1 MRKQHRMS
9 RFFLI
14 SVLLFA
20 RILLFAQTPV
30 VSGPML
36 GSIELRDAKVWFEV
50 SNSVSKATLRVN
62 KKGESVYKLVPYKG
76 SLGNEFNPITFT
88 VGGLEPNTTYEYTL
102 LANDKPTRSTG
113 QFTTKKLWQWREPV
127 PDFSFLTGSCSY
139 FNEPAYDRPGVPYGK
154 DSTIFASMSGD
165 KTVWHSKRLVGMLVG
180 FIGLI
185 GLVGYESIIGSSDPL
200 SIAMMLLAAISYS
213 YAVNMISQKL
223 PDVSGIAINGLAM
236 VFTSIAYAPLMI
248 VQFPEVSTV
257 STESAVSLLALGV
270 FCTALA
276 FISFFIVLK
285 EIGPARASIG
295 TYVNTAIAVVLGVLI
310 LSEPL
315 TIGIIIGLPL
325 VMIGSFLASR
335 KPVANA

>member
-1 MRKQHRMS
+1 MS
-9 RFFLI
+9 RRAYFH
-14 SVLLFA
+14 FA
-20 RILLFAQTPV
+20 
-30 VSGPML
+30 VSGLFWGIPYLLMKVAVADIPPAVIVCGRVL
-36 GSIELRDAKVWFEV
+36 IGAAILIPIAIHQKVLMDAIRGWRFVLPYAIFEMMIPWILITNAEKKI
-50 SNSVSKATLRVN
+50 SSGLAGLLIAT
-62 KKGESVYKLVPYKG
+62 VP
-76 SLGNEFNPITFT
+76 I
-88 VGGLEPNTTYEYTL
+88 
-102 LANDKPTRSTG
+102 
-113 QFTTKKLWQWREPV
+113 W
-127 PDFSFLTGSCSY
+127 
-139 FNEPAYDRPGVPYGK
+139 
-154 DSTIFASMSGD
+154 STIFASMSGD

-200 SIAMMLLAAISYS
+200 SIAMMLVAAISYS
-213 YAVNMISQKL
+213 YAVNTISQKL

-236 VFTSIAYAPLMI
+236 VITSIAYAPLMI

-257 STESAVSLLALGV
+257 STKSAVSLLALGV

-315 TIGIIIGLPL
+315 TLGIIIGLPL

-335 KPVANA
+335 KPSVTS

>member
-1 MRKQHRMS
+1 MS
-9 RFFLI
+9 RRAYFH
-14 SVLLFA
+14 FA
-20 RILLFAQTPV
+20 
-30 VSGPML
+30 VSGLFWGIPYLLMKVAVADIPPAVIVCGRVL
-36 GSIELRDAKVWFEV
+36 IGAAILIPIAIHQKVLMDAIRGWRYVLPYAIFEMMIPWILITNAEKKI
-50 SNSVSKATLRVN
+50 SSGLAGLLIAT
-62 KKGESVYKLVPYKG
+62 VP
-76 SLGNEFNPITFT
+76 I
-88 VGGLEPNTTYEYTL
+88 
-102 LANDKPTRSTG
+102 
-113 QFTTKKLWQWREPV
+113 W
-127 PDFSFLTGSCSY
+127 
-139 FNEPAYDRPGVPYGK
+139 
-154 DSTIFASMSGD
+154 STIFASMSGD

-200 SIAMMLLAAISYS
+200 SIAMMLVAAISYS
-213 YAVNMISQKL
+213 YAVNTISQKL

-236 VFTSIAYAPLMI
+236 VITSIAYAPLMI

-315 TIGIIIGLPL
+315 TIGIMIGLPL

-335 KPVANA
+335 KPGVNS

>member
-1 MRKQHRMS
+1 MK
-9 RFFLI
+9 
-14 SVLLFA
+14 VA
-20 RILLFAQTPV
+20 V
-30 VSGPML
+30 
-36 GSIELRDAKVWFEV
+36 RD
-50 SNSVSKATLRVN
+50 
-62 KKGESVYKLVPYKG
+62 
-76 SLGNEFNPITFT
+76 I
-88 VGGLEPNTTYEYTL
+88 
-102 LANDKPTRSTG
+102 
-113 QFTTKKLWQWREPV
+113 
-127 PDFSFLTGSCSY
+127 
-139 FNEPAYDRPGVPYGK
+139 EPAVIVCGRVLIGAAILIPIAIHQRVLMDAIRGWRYVLPYAFFEMMIPWILITNAEKQISSGLAGLLIATVPIW
-154 DSTIFASMSGD
+154 STIFASMTGD

-200 SIAMMLLAAISYS
+200 SIAMMLVAAISYS

-248 VQFPEVSTV
+248 VQFPEVSAV
-257 STESAVSLLALGV
+257 SMESASSLLALGV
-270 FCTALA
+270 FSTALA

-295 TYVNTAIAVVLGVLI
+295 TYVNTAVAVVLGVMI

-335 KPVANA
+335 KPSVTS

>member
-1 MRKQHRMS
+1 MS
-9 RFFLI
+9 RRA
-14 SVLLFA
+14 LFH
-20 RILLFAQTPV
+20 FA
-30 VSGPML
+30 VSGLFWGIPYLLMKVAV
-36 GSIELRDAKVWFEV
+36 RD
-50 SNSVSKATLRVN
+50 
-62 KKGESVYKLVPYKG
+62 
-76 SLGNEFNPITFT
+76 I
-88 VGGLEPNTTYEYTL
+88 
-102 LANDKPTRSTG
+102 
-113 QFTTKKLWQWREPV
+113 
-127 PDFSFLTGSCSY
+127 
-139 FNEPAYDRPGVPYGK
+139 EPAVIVCGRVLIGAAILIPIAMHQKVLMDAIRGWRYVLPYAIFEMMIPWILITNAEKQISSGLAGLLIATVPIW
-154 DSTIFASMSGD
+154 STIFASMTGD

-223 PDVSGIAINGLAM
+223 PEVSGIAINGLAM

-257 STESAVSLLALGV
+257 SKESAASLLALGV
-270 FCTALA
+270 FSTALA

-295 TYVNTAIAVVLGVLI
+295 TYVNTAVAVVLGVLI

-315 TIGIIIGLPL
+315 TLGIIIGLPL

-335 KPVANA
+335 KPAANA

>member
-1 MRKQHRMS
+1 MS
-9 RFFLI
+9 RRA
-14 SVLLFA
+14 LFH
-20 RILLFAQTPV
+20 FA
-30 VSGPML
+30 VSGLFWGIPYLLMKVAV
-36 GSIELRDAKVWFEV
+36 RD
-50 SNSVSKATLRVN
+50 
-62 KKGESVYKLVPYKG
+62 
-76 SLGNEFNPITFT
+76 I
-88 VGGLEPNTTYEYTL
+88 
-102 LANDKPTRSTG
+102 
-113 QFTTKKLWQWREPV
+113 
-127 PDFSFLTGSCSY
+127 
-139 FNEPAYDRPGVPYGK
+139 EPAVIVCGRVLIGAAILIPIAIHQKVLMDAIRGWRYVLPYAFFEMMIPWILITNAEKQISSGLAGLLIATVPIW
-154 DSTIFASMSGD
+154 STIFASMTGD

-185 GLVGYESIIGSSDPL
+185 GLVGYESIFGSSDPL

-248 VQFPEVSTV
+248 MQFPEVSTV
-257 STESAVSLLALGV
+257 SKESAASLLALGV
-270 FCTALA
+270 FSTALA

-295 TYVNTAIAVVLGVLI
+295 TYVNTAVAVVLGVII

-335 KPVANA
+335 KNSATS

>member
-1 MRKQHRMS
+1 MS
-9 RFFLI
+9 RRAYFH
-14 SVLLFA
+14 FA
-20 RILLFAQTPV
+20 
-30 VSGPML
+30 VSGLFWGIPYLLMKVAVADIPPAVIVCGRVL
-36 GSIELRDAKVWFEV
+36 IGAAILIPIAIHQKVLMDAIRGWRFVLPYAIFEMMIPWILITNAEKKI
-50 SNSVSKATLRVN
+50 SSGLAGLLIAT
-62 KKGESVYKLVPYKG
+62 VP
-76 SLGNEFNPITFT
+76 I
-88 VGGLEPNTTYEYTL
+88 
-102 LANDKPTRSTG
+102 
-113 QFTTKKLWQWREPV
+113 W
-127 PDFSFLTGSCSY
+127 
-139 FNEPAYDRPGVPYGK
+139 
-154 DSTIFASMSGD
+154 STIFASMSGD

-200 SIAMMLLAAISYS
+200 SIAMMLVAAISYS
-213 YAVNMISQKL
+213 YAVNTISQKL

-236 VFTSIAYAPLMI
+236 VITSIAYAPLMI

-335 KPVANA
+335 KPAVNS

>member
-1 MRKQHRMS
+1 MS
-9 RFFLI
+9 RRA
-14 SVLLFA
+14 LFH
-20 RILLFAQTPV
+20 FA
-30 VSGPML
+30 VSGLFWGIPYLLMKVAV
-36 GSIELRDAKVWFEV
+36 RD
-50 SNSVSKATLRVN
+50 
-62 KKGESVYKLVPYKG
+62 
-76 SLGNEFNPITFT
+76 I
-88 VGGLEPNTTYEYTL
+88 
-102 LANDKPTRSTG
+102 
-113 QFTTKKLWQWREPV
+113 
-127 PDFSFLTGSCSY
+127 
-139 FNEPAYDRPGVPYGK
+139 EPAVIVCGRVLIGAAILIPIALHQKVLMDAIRGWRYVLPYAFFEMMIPWILITNAEKQISSGLAGLLIATVPIW
-154 DSTIFASMSGD
+154 STIFASMTGD

-236 VFTSIAYAPLMI
+236 VLTSIAYAPLMI
-248 VQFPEVSTV
+248 LQFPEVGTV
-257 STESAVSLLALGV
+257 SKESAVSLLALGV
-270 FCTALA
+270 FSTALA
-276 FISFFIVLK
+276 FISYFIVLK

-295 TYVNTAIAVVLGVLI
+295 TYVNTAVAVVLGVII

-335 KPVANA
+335 KNSATS

>member
-1 MRKQHRMS
+1 MS
-9 RFFLI
+9 RRA
-14 SVLLFA
+14 LFH
-20 RILLFAQTPV
+20 FA
-30 VSGPML
+30 VSGLFWGIPYLLMKVAV
-36 GSIELRDAKVWFEV
+36 RD
-50 SNSVSKATLRVN
+50 
-62 KKGESVYKLVPYKG
+62 
-76 SLGNEFNPITFT
+76 I
-88 VGGLEPNTTYEYTL
+88 
-102 LANDKPTRSTG
+102 
-113 QFTTKKLWQWREPV
+113 
-127 PDFSFLTGSCSY
+127 
-139 FNEPAYDRPGVPYGK
+139 EPAVIVCGRVLIGAAILIPIAMHQKVLMDAIRGWRYVLPYAIFEMMIPWILITNAEKQISSGLAGLLIATVPIW
-154 DSTIFASMSGD
+154 STIFASMTGD

-223 PDVSGIAINGLAM
+223 PEVSGIAINGLAM

-257 STESAVSLLALGV
+257 SKESAASLLALGV
-270 FCTALA
+270 FSTALA

-295 TYVNTAIAVVLGVLI
+295 TYVNTAVAVVLGVMI

-335 KPVANA
+335 KPSVTS

>member
-1 MRKQHRMS
+1 MS
-9 RFFLI
+9 RRAYFH
-14 SVLLFA
+14 FA
-20 RILLFAQTPV
+20 
-30 VSGPML
+30 VSGLFWGIPYLLMKVAVADIPPAVIVCGRVL
-36 GSIELRDAKVWFEV
+36 IGAAILIPIAIHQKVLMDAIRGWRFVLPYAIFEMMIPWILITNAEKKI
-50 SNSVSKATLRVN
+50 SSGLAGLLIAT
-62 KKGESVYKLVPYKG
+62 VP
-76 SLGNEFNPITFT
+76 I
-88 VGGLEPNTTYEYTL
+88 
-102 LANDKPTRSTG
+102 
-113 QFTTKKLWQWREPV
+113 W
-127 PDFSFLTGSCSY
+127 
-139 FNEPAYDRPGVPYGK
+139 
-154 DSTIFASMSGD
+154 STIFASMSGD

-200 SIAMMLLAAISYS
+200 SIAMMLVAAISYS
-213 YAVNMISQKL
+213 YAVNTISQKL

-236 VFTSIAYAPLMI
+236 VITSIAYAPLMI

-315 TIGIIIGLPL
+315 TIGIMIGLPL

-335 KPVANA
+335 KPAVNS

>member
-1 MRKQHRMS
+1 MS
-9 RFFLI
+9 RRAYFH
-14 SVLLFA
+14 FA
-20 RILLFAQTPV
+20 
-30 VSGPML
+30 VSGLFWGIPYLLMKVAVADIPPAVIVCGRVL
-36 GSIELRDAKVWFEV
+36 IGAAILIPIAIHQKVLMDAIRGWRFVLPYAIFEMMIPWILITNAEKKI
-50 SNSVSKATLRVN
+50 SSGLAGLLIAT
-62 KKGESVYKLVPYKG
+62 VP
-76 SLGNEFNPITFT
+76 I
-88 VGGLEPNTTYEYTL
+88 
-102 LANDKPTRSTG
+102 
-113 QFTTKKLWQWREPV
+113 W
-127 PDFSFLTGSCSY
+127 
-139 FNEPAYDRPGVPYGK
+139 
-154 DSTIFASMSGD
+154 STIFASMSGD

-185 GLVGYESIIGSSDPL
+185 GLVGYESIIGGSDPL
-200 SIAMMLLAAISYS
+200 SIAMMLVAAISYS
-213 YAVNMISQKL
+213 YAVNTISQKL

-236 VFTSIAYAPLMI
+236 VITSIAYAPLMI

-315 TIGIIIGLPL
+315 TIGIMIGLPL

-335 KPVANA
+335 KPAVNS